1 MKDVLLGIDQSVER
15 ANIQAK
21 TVLDLFDV
29 NNIHVYLLHDFV
41 DNPEGASVTQVDSI
55 RRAQEIFEE
64 ADIPVD
70 LREESGDPAESII
83 KCADT
88 IDADAICVAGRK
100 RSPAGKMLFGSVAQT
115 VILNTERP
123 VLFCSTSGETKEIS

>member
-21 TVLDLFDV
+21 TVLDLFNV

-41 DNPEGASVTQVDSI
+41 DNPEGASVTQVNSI

-64 ADIPVD
+64 ADVPVN
-70 LREESGDPAESII
+70 LREGSGDPAESII

-88 IDADAICVAGRK
+88 IDADVICVAGRK
-100 RSPAGKMLFGSVAQT
+100 RSPAGKMLFGSIAQT
-115 VILNTERP
+115 VILSTERP